1 MINKSEISQLTKLRH
16 KLHQSPEISGHERD
30 TAKMISQFIEKFKP
44 DQFHNRLSGTALA
57 VVYNGKD
64 INGPTILFRCELD
77 ALPIMETSSVAYKSQ
92 YDNVAHSCGH
102 DGHMAIVAS
111 LAVALH
117 KQRPQSGRVILLFQP
132 AEETGK
138 GAKPLVEALK
148 LNKLVPEYSFALHNM
163 PQMNMHE
170 VAIKN
175 GYFNCASV
183 GMKIELFGKTSHASH
198 PENGISPVE
207 AMCEILAEVKNI
219 NLQYESEQAFCLI
232 SINHASAGE
241 EAFGITAGAAK
252 IMLTLRSESDQLIKK
267 MQNQLDIF
275 IQKSSRKH
283 NLGYDYNLDEPFDAS
298 INDDKAAD
306 KIRQACADENKP
318 VTELD
323 TTWRASED
331 FGQFANINKSAMFQL
346 GSGVDQPYLHN
357 PDFNFPDELIE
368 TGHDIFY
375 RLITNILN

>member
-1 MINKSEISQLTKLRH
+1 MLNNAQLKQLTELRH
-16 KLHQSPEISGHERD
+16 KLHQSPALSGQESN
-30 TAKMISQFIEKFKP
+30 TAQMISDFVQQFKP
-44 DQFHNRLSGTALA
+44 DHFYNQLSGSALA
-57 VVYNGKD
+57 AVYDGTD
-64 INGPTILFRCELD
+64 PNGPALLFRCELD
-77 ALPIMETSSVAYKSQ
+77 ALPILETGSIAYKSECD
-92 YDNVAHSCGH
+92 YVAHSCGH
-102 DGHMAIVAS
+102 DGHMTIVSS
-111 LAVALH
+111 LAMTLAL
-117 KQRPQSGRVILLFQP
+117 KRPQIGKVILLFQP

-163 PQMNMHE
+163 PKMKMHE

-198 PENGISPVE
+198 PENGISPCE

-219 NLQYESEQAFCLI
+219 NDEYKAHNAFCLV
-232 SINHASAGE
+232 SINHASLGE
-241 EAFGITAGAAK
+241 EAFGITAGDAK
-252 IMLTLRSESDQLIKK
+252 IMLTLRSESDQLLSK

-275 IQKSSRKH
+275 TQKVSRKY
-283 NLGYDYNLDEPFDAS
+283 NLGYDYSLEEPFDAS
-298 INDDKAAD
+298 INNDEAAD
-306 KIRQACADENKP
+306 KIRQACTDENMP

-323 TTWRASED
+323 AAWRASED
-331 FGQFANINKSAMFQL
+331 FGQFAQISKSAMFML

-357 PDFNFPDELIE
+357 PDFNFPDEIIK

-375 RLITNILN
+375 RLIKNILN